1 MTKEWCRPK
10 GVTKLWMKYLM
21 WLRQIFFDI
30 SPKVVPLIS
39 LSWVWH
45 KAIYQ
50 EPRPREWWRHG
61 KAVQHKHTRPK
72 KLAATKDT
80 KWQTK
85 NAKDNTSKC
94 WRHSR
99 AIHNKHTVQ
108 SMARVRNYPDNS
120 KLAFWSCHGVNH
132 EINLRGQ
139 TCDRPYGHCGLSWVW
154 VWSWV
159 RPYNTFWRLIVDV
172 TLIPLNLAS
181 W

>member
-1 MTKEWCRPK
+1 M
-10 GVTKLWMKYLM
+10 
-21 WLRQIFFDI
+21 
-30 SPKVVPLIS
+30 PLIS

-50 EPRPREWWRHG
+50 EPRPCEWWRRG
-61 KAVQHKHTRPK
+61 KAVQHKHKNTQDQKTSSHKRHK
-72 KLAATKDT
+72 VA
-80 KWQTK
+80 K

-108 SMARVRNYPDNS
+108 SMARVRNYPDTTILNLHFDQS
-120 KLAFWSCHGVNH
+120 HGVNH

-159 RPYNTFWRLIVDV
+159 RPYNTLLRLSWCDSDGWRYHSIQLIMSKGQSQVIWQCQWN
-172 TLIPLNLAS
+172 LITDGS
-181 W
+181 